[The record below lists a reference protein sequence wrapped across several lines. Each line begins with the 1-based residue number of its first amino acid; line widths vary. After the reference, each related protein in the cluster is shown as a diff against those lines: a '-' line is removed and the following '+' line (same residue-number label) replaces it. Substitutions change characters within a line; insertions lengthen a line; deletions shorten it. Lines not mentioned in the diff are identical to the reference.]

1 MTGKVFADSANIYQD
16 QAQILFDYYKKAA
29 EKIVTEE
36 NEINSKLTEAETAI
50 KDASDKQRMSMVYV
64 AGAIIGII
72 AGLILTLLAGIG
84 FIVLVI
90 AGIIFLGYAIYRN
103 MNCKKIIE
111 ENQNKIIEFKNAYEN
126 IRRDYKVSKIGVAY
140 VPIATRNP
148 SGDKSFLLDHTGNV
162 QDMNFSLSVMRNPK
176 EFKDAVDALKDRMDT
191 IPTVESNESPEK
203 IDTSDYSTSVQNV
216 ILHDYVGDIDRQVRN
231 ILYLVKDSDNISVDL
246 PVIMPGSKEFQF
258 INEYSTSDTAGKP
271 VVSVFDMDQYDSKLE
286 RFDSLGKLNHT
297 IAEDGKTD
305 TEYLKSVM
313 KQLAQSVQFL
323 TKSKNAS
330 ESKLI
335 DYSSSILAMVLKSA
349 YNQYSP
355 QLESEEIE
363 RIRNSTFSYDEMN
376 TYVPF
381 NLKEGSRVRFDLFG
395 NVWVA
400 ENGSKTSMP
409 FGMNQ
414 IDEEVLTPVIN
425 NLMQENRIERLKIYN
440 NIRDQKTDYLNQWHR
455 DVEDFYG
462 RNRTEANGLIQQMN
476 QTYAEYSEAYTN
488 YQQQKETLET
498 MKTSG
503 NINDSEVLESENY
516 AEVLAGFEAVAKQC
530 RDKQESFTEFMNRI
544 HDDIDESSEKF
555 GYIQYY
561 EASLR
566 DTENKKTA
574 IALSDIHK
582 LDLRHQR
589 LATVSPYLAK
599 YAELPPEPRTSN
611 ELMNDFNIDINK
623 QAEESINELN
633 NYEKTE
639 AAG

>member
-50 KDASDKQRMSMVYV
+50 QDASDKQRMSMVYV

-72 AGLILTLLAGIG
+72 AGLILTLFAGIG

-191 IPTVESNESPEK
+191 IPTVESNEIPEK

-305 TEYLKSVM
+305 TEYFKSVM

-582 LDLRHQR
+582 LNLRHQR

>member
-36 NEINSKLTEAETAI
+36 NEINNKITEAETATRE
-50 KDASDKQRMSMVYV
+50 ASNKQRMSIVYGV
-64 AGAIIGII
+64 GAVIGII
-72 AGLILTLLAGIG
+72 AGILLTFLANKG
-84 FIVLVI
+84 FIVLAI
-90 AGIIFLGYAIYRN
+90 AGLICIGYAIYN
-103 MNCKKIIE
+103 NVNCKKIIE
-111 ENQNKIIEFKNAYEN
+111 ENQKKIVEFKQAYEG

-140 VPIATRNP
+140 VPIASRNP

-231 ILYLVKDSDNISVDL
+231 ILYLIKDSDNISVDL

-258 INEYSTSDTAGKP
+258 INEYSTADTAGKP

-323 TKSKNAS
+323 TKSKTAS

-355 QLESEEIE
+355 QLEAEEIE
-363 RIRNSTFSYDEMN
+363 RIRNSSFSYDEMN

-400 ENGSKTSMP
+400 ENGSRTSMP

-503 NINDSEVLESENY
+503 NINDSEVLEAENY

-574 IALSDIHK
+574 MALSDIHK
-582 LDLRHQR
+582 LDPRHQR

-599 YAELPPEPRTSN
+599 YAELPPEPRTSD
-611 ELMNDFNIDINK
+611 ELMDDFNIDVYK
-623 QAEESINELN
+623 QAEESITELN

>member
-29 EKIVTEE
+29 EKIVNEE
-36 NEINSKLTEAETAI
+36 NEINTQIAEAEAAI
-50 KDASDKQRMSMVYV
+50 KSASNKQRLSKVYGV
-64 AGAIIGII
+64 GAVIGII
-72 AGLILTLLAGIG
+72 TGLILTFLVSKGFVVLAVAG
-84 FIVLVI
+84 VI
-90 AGIIFLGYAIYRN
+90 AIGYAIYN
-103 MNCKKIIE
+103 NLNSKKIIE
-111 ENQNKIIEFKNAYEN
+111 ENQKIIMELKQAYEN

-140 VPIATRNP
+140 VPIASRNP
-148 SGDKSFLLDHTGNV
+148 SGEKSFLLDHTGNV

-231 ILYLVKDSDNISVDL
+231 ILYLIKDSDNISVDL
-246 PVIMPGSKEFQF
+246 PVIMPGSNEFQF

-323 TKSKNAS
+323 TKSKTTS

-355 QLESEEIE
+355 QLEAEEIE
-363 RIRNSTFSYDEMN
+363 RIRNSSFSYDEMN

-400 ENGSKTSMP
+400 ENGSRTSMP

-503 NINDSEVLESENY
+503 NINDSEVLEAENY

-574 IALSDIHK
+574 MALSDIHK
-582 LDLRHQR
+582 LDPRHQR

-599 YAELPPEPRTSN
+599 YAELPPEPRTSD
-611 ELMNDFNIDINK
+611 ELMDDFNIDVYK
-623 QAEESINELN
+623 QAEENITELN

>member
-29 EKIVTEE
+29 EKIVNEE
-36 NEINSKLTEAETAI
+36 NEINTQIAEAEAAI
-50 KDASDKQRMSMVYV
+50 KAAFNKQRLSKVYGV
-64 AGAIIGII
+64 GAVIGII
-72 AGLILTLLAGIG
+72 TGLILTFLVSKGFVVLAVAG
-84 FIVLVI
+84 VI
-90 AGIIFLGYAIYRN
+90 AIGYAIYN
-103 MNCKKIIE
+103 NLNSKKIIE
-111 ENQNKIIEFKNAYEN
+111 ENKKKIMELKQAYDN

-140 VPIATRNP
+140 VPIASRNP
-148 SGDKSFLLDHTGNV
+148 SGEKSFLLDHTGNV

-191 IPTVESNESPEK
+191 IPTVESNECPEK

-216 ILHDYVGDIDRQVRN
+216 TLHDYVGDIDRQVRN
-231 ILYLVKDSDNISVDL
+231 ILYLIKDSDNISVDL
-246 PVIMPGSKEFQF
+246 PVIMPGSNEFQF
-258 INEYSTSDTAGKP
+258 INEYSTSETAGKP
-271 VVSVFDMDQYDSKLE
+271 VVSVFDMDQYNSKLE

-323 TKSKNAS
+323 TKSKTTS

-355 QLESEEIE
+355 QLEAEEIE
-363 RIRNSTFSYDEMN
+363 RIRNSSFSYDEMN

-400 ENGSKTSMP
+400 ENGSRTSMP

-498 MKTSG
+498 MKMSG
-503 NINDSEVLESENY
+503 NINDSEVLEAENY

-574 IALSDIHK
+574 MALSDIHK
-582 LDLRHQR
+582 LDPRHQR

-599 YAELPPEPRTSN
+599 YAELPPEPRTSD
-611 ELMNDFNIDINK
+611 ELMEDFNIDVYK
-623 QAEESINELN
+623 QAEDSITDLN

>member
-90 AGIIFLGYAIYRN
+90 AAIIFLGYAIYRN

>member
-16 QAQILFDYYKKAA
+16 QAKILFDYYKKAA
-29 EKIVTEE
+29 EKIVNEE
-36 NEINSKLTEAETAI
+36 DEINKKINESEDAI
-50 KDASDKQRMSMVYV
+50 K
-64 AGAIIGII
+64 GAIQKLKMNTVIMVISVISII
-72 AGLILTLLAGIG
+72 AGSILAITVHPALLVFA
-84 FIVLVI
+84 I
-90 AGIIFLGYAIYRN
+90 AGLCGIIYYLFN
-103 MNCKKIIE
+103 KSNCKKIIE
-111 ENQNKIIEFKNAYEN
+111 ENQRKILEYKQEYNE
-126 IRRDYKVSKIGVAY
+126 IRRDYKVSKLGVAY
-140 VPIATRNP
+140 VPIASRNP
-148 SGDKSFLLDHTGNV
+148 SGEKSFLLDHTGNV
-162 QDMNFSLSVMRNPK
+162 QEMNFSLSVLRNPK
-176 EFKDAVDALKDRMDT
+176 EFKDAVDALKDRMET
-191 IPTVESNESPEK
+191 IPTVESNDSPEK

-246 PVIMPGSKEFQF
+246 PVIMPGSEEFQF
-258 INEYSTSDTAGKP
+258 INEYSTSETSDKP
-271 VVSVFDMDQYDSKLE
+271 IVPVFDMEQYNSKLE
-286 RFDSLGKLNHT
+286 RFESLGELNHT

-323 TKSKNAS
+323 TKTKTTS
-330 ESKLI
+330 ESKII

-355 QLESEEIE
+355 QLEAEEIE
-363 RIRNSTFSYDEMN
+363 RIRNSSFSYDEMN
-376 TYVPF
+376 NYVPF
-381 NLKEGSRVRFDLFG
+381 HLKEGSRVRFDLFG

-400 ENGSKTSMP
+400 ENGSRTSMP

-414 IDEEVLTPVIN
+414 IDEEVLSPVIN

-440 NIRDQKTDYLNQWHR
+440 SIRDQKINYLNQWHR

-498 MKTSG
+498 MKSSG
-503 NINDSEVLESENY
+503 SINDSEVQEAENY

-530 RDKQESFTEFMNRI
+530 REKQESFMDFMNRI

-574 IALSDIHK
+574 VALSDIQK
-582 LDLRHQR
+582 LDSRHQR
-589 LATVSPYLAK
+589 LVAVSPYLAK
-599 YAELPPEPRTSN
+599 YAELPPEPRTSE
-611 ELMNDFNIDINK
+611 ELMDDFNIDVYK
-623 QAEESINELN
+623 QAEESISNLDNIERA
-633 NYEKTE
+633 E
-639 AAG
+639 AVG

>member
-29 EKIVTEE
+29 EKIVNEE
-36 NEINSKLTEAETAI
+36 NEINTQIAEAEAAI
-50 KDASDKQRMSMVYV
+50 KAAFNKQRLSKVYGV
-64 AGAIIGII
+64 GAVIGII
-72 AGLILTLLAGIG
+72 TGLILTFLVSKGFVVLAVAGV
-84 FIVLVI
+84 IVI
-90 AGIIFLGYAIYRN
+90 GYAIYN
-103 MNCKKIIE
+103 NLNSKKIIE
-111 ENQNKIIEFKNAYEN
+111 ENQKKIMELKKAYEN

-140 VPIATRNP
+140 VPIASRNP
-148 SGDKSFLLDHTGNV
+148 SGEKSFLLDHTGNV

-191 IPTVESNESPEK
+191 IPTVESNECPEK

-216 ILHDYVGDIDRQVRN
+216 TLHDYVGDIDRQVRN
-231 ILYLVKDSDNISVDL
+231 ILYLIKDSDNISVDL
-246 PVIMPGSKEFQF
+246 PVIMPGSNEFQF
-258 INEYSTSDTAGKP
+258 INEYSTSETAGKP
-271 VVSVFDMDQYDSKLE
+271 VVSVFDMDQYNSKLE

-323 TKSKNAS
+323 TKSKTTS

-355 QLESEEIE
+355 QLEAEEIE
-363 RIRNSTFSYDEMN
+363 RIRNSSFSYDEMN

-400 ENGSKTSMP
+400 ENGSRTSMP

-498 MKTSG
+498 MKMSG
-503 NINDSEVLESENY
+503 NINDSEVSEAENY

-574 IALSDIHK
+574 MALSDIHK
-582 LDLRHQR
+582 LDPRHQR

-599 YAELPPEPRTSN
+599 YAELPPEPRTSD
-611 ELMNDFNIDINK
+611 ELMEDFNIDVYK
-623 QAEESINELN
+623 QAEDSITDLN

>member
-64 AGAIIGII
+64 SGAIIGII

>member
-29 EKIVTEE
+29 EKIVNEE
-36 NEINSKLTEAETAI
+36 NEINTQIAEAEAAI
-50 KDASDKQRMSMVYV
+50 KAAFNKQRLSKVYGV
-64 AGAIIGII
+64 GAVIGII
-72 AGLILTLLAGIG
+72 TGLILTFLVSKGFVVLAVAG
-84 FIVLVI
+84 VI
-90 AGIIFLGYAIYRN
+90 AIGYAIYN
-103 MNCKKIIE
+103 NLNSKKIIE
-111 ENQNKIIEFKNAYEN
+111 ENQKIIMELKQAYEN

-140 VPIATRNP
+140 VPIASRNP
-148 SGDKSFLLDHTGNV
+148 SGEKSFLLDHTGNV

-191 IPTVESNESPEK
+191 IPTVESNECPER

-216 ILHDYVGDIDRQVRN
+216 TLHDYVGDIDRQVRN
-231 ILYLVKDSDNISVDL
+231 ILYLIKDSDNISVDL
-246 PVIMPGSKEFQF
+246 PVIMPGSNEFQF
-258 INEYSTSDTAGKP
+258 INEYSTSETAGKP
-271 VVSVFDMDQYDSKLE
+271 VVSVFDMDQYNSKLE

-323 TKSKNAS
+323 TKSKTTS

-355 QLESEEIE
+355 QLEAEEIE
-363 RIRNSTFSYDEMN
+363 RIRNSSFSYDEMN

-400 ENGSKTSMP
+400 ENGSRTSMP

-498 MKTSG
+498 MKMSG
-503 NINDSEVLESENY
+503 NINDSEVLEAENY

-574 IALSDIHK
+574 MALSDIHK
-582 LDLRHQR
+582 LDPRHQR

-599 YAELPPEPRTSN
+599 YAELPPEPRTSD
-611 ELMNDFNIDINK
+611 ELMEDFNIDVYK
-623 QAEESINELN
+623 QAEDSITDLN